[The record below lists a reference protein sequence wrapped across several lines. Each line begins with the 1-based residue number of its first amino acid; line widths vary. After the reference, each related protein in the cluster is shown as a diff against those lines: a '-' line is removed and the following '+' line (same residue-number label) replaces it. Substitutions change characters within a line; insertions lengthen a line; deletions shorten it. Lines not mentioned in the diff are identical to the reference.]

1 MGVPGSVSGG
11 RRLTI
16 LPWESLVPRRGEP
29 SALTIGV
36 FDGIHLGHQ
45 RLIAEIVGGSRETVP
60 VVCSFRQNPAAVLGS
75 RPAPGSI
82 LSLRQ
87 RCRKLEALGV
97 RYLVLI
103 DFSLEIST
111 LTGADFFAILER
123 AFDVRRLVVGYNFH
137 MGRGRATG
145 IRELESILRP
155 ARTQLTV
162 VPAAYHRNRVVSSSR
177 IREAILQARF
187 QEAREMLGE
196 AYCLDLQGTEPLLR
210 GSLSCVRRR
219 LISQVLP
226 PAGTYR
232 VELRSGQRMVPALLA
247 LTGDTLEWEASAG
260 QQATE
265 ICFSD

>member
-1 MGVPGSVSGG
+1 MRVPGRVSGG

-16 LPWESLVPRRGEP
+16 LPWEDLAPLRDPP

-45 RLIAEIVGGSRETVP
+45 RLIAQVVGGPPGTAP
-60 VVCSFRQNPAAVLGS
+60 VVCSFRQNPALVLGS
-75 RPAPGSI
+75 RPVPGSI

-87 RCRKLEALGV
+87 RCRKFESLGV

-103 DFSLEIST
+103 DFSIEISK

-123 AFDVRRLVVGYNFH
+123 AFDIRRLVVGYNFH

-145 IRELESILRP
+145 IHELESLLRP

-177 IREAILQARF
+177 IREAIVDARF

-196 AYCLDLQGTEPLLR
+196 AYCLDLEQTEPAVR
-210 GSLSCVRRR
+210 GAVACVPRR
-219 LISQVLP
+219 LIAQVLP
-226 PAGTYR
+226 PAGSYR
-232 VELRSGQRMVPALLA
+232 VELRGGGRTTPARLT
-247 LTGDTLEWEASAG
+247 LTGDALEWEASAG
-260 QQATE
+260 PVSE

>member
-1 MGVPGSVSGG
+1 
-11 RRLTI
+11 LTI
-16 LPWESLVPRRGEP
+16 LSWESLVARRGEP
-29 SALTIGV
+29 SAVTIGV
-36 FDGIHLGHQ
+36 FDGVHLGHQ
-45 RLIAEIVGGSRETVP
+45 RLIAEVVGGGPGVVP
-60 VVCSFRQNPAAVLGS
+60 VVCSFRQNPAAALGR
-75 RPAPGSI
+75 RPVPGSI

-87 RCRKLEALGV
+87 RCRKFEALGV
-97 RYLVLI
+97 QYLVLI

-145 IRELESILRP
+145 IGELESILRP

-177 IREAILQARF
+177 IREAIVHARF

-196 AYCLDLQGTEPLLR
+196 AYCLDLEGVQPTLR
-210 GSLSCVRRR
+210 GPLARVERR
-219 LISQVLP
+219 LIGQVLP
-226 PAGTYR
+226 PEGSYR
-232 VELRSGQRMVPALLA
+232 VQLCGMGRTSSARLE
-247 LTGDTLEWEASAG
+247 LTGEALEWETGAG
-260 QQATE
+260 PVSE

>member
-1 MGVPGSVSGG
+1 
-11 RRLTI
+11 LTI
-16 LPWESLVPRRGEP
+16 LPWENLSELRDPP

-45 RLIAEIVGGSRETVP
+45 SLIAEIVERSPGTVP
-60 VVCSFRQNPAAVLGS
+60 VVCSFRQNPAGVLGS
-75 RPAPGSI
+75 RPAPGSL

-87 RCRKLEALGV
+87 RTRKFESLGV

-103 DFSLEIST
+103 DFSIEIST

-123 AFDVRRLVVGYNFH
+123 AFDIRRLVVGYNFH

-145 IRELESILRP
+145 IRELESLLSS

-177 IREAILQARF
+177 IREAIVHARF

-196 AYCLDLQGTEPLLR
+196 AYCLDLEETEPELR
-210 GSLSCVRRR
+210 GAVASVERRR
-219 LISQVLP
+219 IGQVLP
-226 PAGTYR
+226 PAGSYLA
-232 VELRSGQRMVPALLA
+232 ELRGGGSAVPTRVT
-247 LTGDTLEWEASAG
+247 LTADALEWDASAG
-260 QQATE
+260 RRVSE
-265 ICFSD
+265 ICFSE

>member
-1 MGVPGSVSGG
+1 M
-11 RRLTI
+11 TI
-16 LPWESLVPRRGEP
+16 LAWEELSFQRAEP
-29 SALTIGV
+29 CALTIGV
-36 FDGIHLGHQ
+36 FDGLHLGHQ
-45 RLIAEIVGGSRETVP
+45 RLIAEVVVGAPGTVP

-87 RCRKLEALGV
+87 KCRKFEALGV

-103 DFSLEIST
+103 DFSIEIST

-145 IRELESILRP
+145 IRELESVLRP

-162 VPAAYHRNRVVSSSR
+162 VPAAYHGNRVVSSSR
-177 IREAILQARF
+177 IREAIVHARF

-196 AYCLDLQGTEPLLR
+196 AYCLDLEGMQPARR
-210 GSLSCVRRR
+210 GSLARLERR
-219 LISQVLP
+219 LIGQVLP
-226 PAGTYR
+226 PEGTYQ
-232 VELRSGQRMVPALLA
+232 VQLRGEGGMVPARLA
-247 LTGDTLEWEASAG
+247 LTGDTLEWETGAG
-260 QQATE
+260 PVSE

>member
-1 MGVPGSVSGG
+1 M
-11 RRLTI
+11 TI
-16 LPWESLVPRRGEP
+16 LGLEDLASRRGEAC
-29 SALTIGV
+29 ALTIGV

-45 RLIAEIVGGSRETVP
+45 RLIAEVVGGSPEIMP

-82 LSLRQ
+82 LSLGQ
-87 RCRKLEALGV
+87 KCRKFESLGV

-103 DFSLEIST
+103 DFSIEIST

-123 AFDVRRLVVGYNFH
+123 AFDIRRLVVGYNFH

-145 IRELESILRP
+145 IRELESLLRP

-177 IREAILQARF
+177 IREAIVQARF

-196 AYCLDLQGTEPLLR
+196 AYCLDLEGMAPVRRDPLARLLR
-210 GSLSCVRRR
+210 GGLG
-219 LISQVLP
+219 QVLP
-226 PAGTYR
+226 PDGTYR
-232 VELRSGQRMVPALLA
+232 VQLRGGGGTVPARLTLTGDALEWEARSGQRI
-247 LTGDTLEWEASAG
+247 
-260 QQATE
+260 TE

>member
-1 MGVPGSVSGG
+1 M
-11 RRLTI
+11 TI
-16 LPWESLVPRRGEP
+16 LAWEDLALRRGEP

-45 RLIAEIVGGSRETVP
+45 RLIAEVVSGSPGTVP

-103 DFSLEIST
+103 DFSIEISK

-137 MGRGRATG
+137 MGRGRTTG
-145 IRELESILRP
+145 IRELESLVRP

-162 VPAAYHRNRVVSSSR
+162 VPAAYYLDRVVSSSR
-177 IREAILQARF
+177 IREAIVHARF
-187 QEAREMLGE
+187 REAREMLGQ
-196 AYCLDLQGTEPLLR
+196 AYCLDLEGTEQFRRGPLARLE
-210 GSLSCVRRR
+210 RR
-219 LISQVLP
+219 LLGQVLP
-226 PAGTYR
+226 PEGTYSVR
-232 VELRSGQRMVPALLA
+232 LRGGSRAVPGRLA
-247 LTGDTLEWEASAG
+247 LTGEALEWEASAG
-260 QQATE
+260 PVSE